1 MGFYEIDLKEAREPG
16 VLQQAVTDKVTATT
30 IQFRFVAPHDTGG
43 LPIDSFAAEFK
54 ESLQEWDNAK
64 RRVWPASPSGF
75 YILENL
81 QPRTTYDFRFGSKN
95 LVGFSEWGAGKQLT
109 MPARGPP
116 EKPRIN
122 TLGKTDGLENDV
134 LNLTSPDRYELSW
147 FIPED
152 NGEMIDFF
160 EVSFYPVTY
169 DPSSMTWKRRGDLFR
184 TEIPHPGNVRYLIT
198 NLYPNTYHLIEIR
211 AHNNLGF
218 SPSSQLVIK
227 TARGSGDFSTLPPF
241 QETSVPLGAIIGAI
255 VAILLLG
262 FILVDLTCFKIN
274 QTGIT
279 YMVCR
284 RARKKAARANKS
296 KRQND
301 RKGPPP
307 ILKEQKLNGQN
318 NHQEKDPLIEEGNGI
333 PKDTVVT
340 SAKRNG
346 KPSVSLAAKDSAV

>member
-1 MGFYEIDLKEAREPG
+1 
-16 VLQQAVTDKVTATT
+16 
-30 IQFRFVAPHDTGG
+30 
-43 LPIDSFAAEFK
+43 
-54 ESLQEWDNAK
+54 
-64 RRVWPASPSGF
+64 
-75 YILENL
+75 
-81 QPRTTYDFRFGSKN
+81 
-95 LVGFSEWGAGKQLT
+95 
-109 MPARGPP
+109 
-116 EKPRIN
+116 
-122 TLGKTDGLENDV
+122 V

-152 NGEMIDFF
+152 NGELIDFF

-169 DPSSMTWKRRGDLFR
+169 DPSQLTWNRRGDLFR

-211 AHNNLGF
+211 AHNNFGF
-218 SPSSQLVIK
+218 SPSSRLVIK
-227 TARGSGDFSTLPPF
+227 TARGSGDYSTLPPF
-241 QETSVPLGAIIGAI
+241 QEAAIPVGAIIGAI

-284 RARKKAARANKS
+284 RARKKHSRINKNN
-296 KRQND
+296 KRQSE

-307 ILKEQKLNGQN
+307 ILKEQTLNGQN
-318 NHQEKDPLIEEGNGI
+318 NHHQEKDPLIEEGI

-346 KPSVSLAAKDSAV
+346 KPAVSLAKDSAV